1 MQVRSDYEQLRRT
14 FVLVRRERDA
24 ARQDRTHLQIKVE
37 KLEEVL
43 KVWSASKTLLLYVT
57 VCNTFLTVRSA
68 RTEAWYL
75 TSVFL
80 LIMF

>member
-1 MQVRSDYEQLRRT
+1 MVQVRSDYEQLRRT

-57 VCNTFLTVRSA
+57 VCNTFLIHQRF
-68 RTEAWYL
+68 
-75 TSVFL
+75 SVGFNMTKL
-80 LIMF
+80 MSY